1 MAFKSIDKLLEADP
15 RYAGLVVVDGE
26 GVHPMDLPAHHAG
39 VAQIALRGSTPD
51 VVRDAFDRA
60 RNLVLYAYFDYDLLV
75 NAEIQALGALELAL
89 RLRLAGQASDT
100 LHNLV
105 ERARK
110 HGIFP
115 KWSRAQPI
123 DRAQSLVA
131 MRNGLSHGTTDIHAP
146 GMTMVVLEGC
156 AWAID
161 CAFP

>member
-1 MAFKSIDKLLEADP
+1 MAFKSVDQILQADP
-15 RYAGLVVVDGE
+15 RYTGLVVVDAD
-26 GVHPMDLPAHHAG
+26 GVRPMDLQAHHAA
-39 VAQIALRGSTPD
+39 VAQVALQGGAPD
-51 VVRDAFDRA
+51 TVREAFDRA

-75 NAEIQALGALELAL
+75 NAEIQALGAVELAL

-105 ERARK
+105 ERGRK

-115 KWSRAQPI
+115 KWSRTQQI

-146 GMTMVVLEGC
+146 GMTMIVIEGS

>member
-1 MAFKSIDKLLEADP
+1 MAFKSVDQILQADA
-15 RYAGLVVVDGE
+15 RYAGLAVVDGV
-26 GVHPMDLPAHHAG
+26 GVRLVDLTAHHAA
-39 VAQIALRGSTPD
+39 VAHVALRGAAPSE
-51 VVRDAFDRA
+51 VRDAFDRA

-75 NAEIQALGALELAL
+75 NAEIQALGAVELAL
-89 RLRLAGQASDT
+89 RLRLAGRSSDT

-110 HGIFP
+110 HAIFP
-115 KWSRAQPI
+115 KWWRAQPI

-131 MRNGLSHGTTDIHAP
+131 MRNGLSHGTTDIHTP
-146 GMTMVVLEGC
+146 GMTMIVLEDC

>member
-1 MAFKSIDKLLEADP
+1 MATAFARSTSP
-15 RYAGLVVVDGE
+15 RTT
-26 GVHPMDLPAHHAG
+26 PPS
-39 VAQIALRGSTPD
+39 STSRCAVPRRTPCAKHST
-51 VVRDAFDRA
+51 VP

-75 NAEIQALGALELAL
+75 NAEIQALGAVELAL
-89 RLRLAGQASDT
+89 RLRLAGQTSDT

-131 MRNGLSHGTTDIHAP
+131 MRNGLSHGTTDIHTP
-146 GMTMVVLEGC
+146 GMTMIVLEGC
-156 AWAID
+156 GWAID

>member
-1 MAFKSIDKLLEADP
+1 MAFKSVDQILEPDA
-15 RYAGLVVVDGE
+15 RYAGLVVVDGG
-26 GVHPMDLPAHHAG
+26 GVRPVGLTAHHAA
-39 VAQIALRGSTPD
+39 VADVALHGNAPGE
-51 VVRDAFDRA
+51 VRDAFDRA

-75 NAEIQALGALELAL
+75 NAEIQALGAVELAL
-89 RLRLAGQASDT
+89 RLRLAGQSSDT

-110 HGIFP
+110 HCIFP

-131 MRNGLSHGTTDIHAP
+131 MRNGLSHGTTDIHTP
-146 GMTMVVLEGC
+146 GMTMIVLEACG
-156 AWAID
+156 WAID

>member
-1 MAFKSIDKLLEADP
+1 MAFKSVDQILEADA
-15 RYAGLVVVDGE
+15 RYAGLAIVDRD
-26 GVHPMDLPAHHAG
+26 GVHRIDLAAHHAA
-39 VAQIALRGSTPD
+39 VAHVALHGAAPSE
-51 VVRDAFDRA
+51 VRDAFDRA

-75 NAEIQALGALELAL
+75 NAEIQALGAVELAL
-89 RLRLAGQASDT
+89 RLRLAGQSSDT

-110 HGIFP
+110 HAIFP

-131 MRNGLSHGTTDIHAP
+131 MRNGLSHGTTDIHTP
-146 GMTMVVLEGC
+146 GMTIIVLEGC

>member
-1 MAFKSIDKLLEADP
+1 MAFKSVDQILQADA
-15 RYAGLVVVDGE
+15 RYAGLVVVDGD
-26 GVHPMDLPAHHAG
+26 GVLPINLAAHHAA
-39 VAQIALRGSTPD
+39 VAQIALCGTAPD
-51 VVRDAFDRA
+51 TVRDAFDRA

-75 NAEIQALGALELAL
+75 NAEIQGLGAVELAL
-89 RLRLAGQASDT
+89 RLRLTGQSSDT

-115 KWSRAQPI
+115 QWSRAQPI

-131 MRNGLSHGTTDIHAP
+131 MRNGLSHGTTDIHTP
-146 GMTMVVLEGC
+146 GMTMIVLEGC

-161 CAFP
+161 RAFP

>member
-15 RYAGLVVVDGE
+15 RYAALVVVDEE
-26 GVHPMDLPAHHAG
+26 GVRPMDLTTHYGA
-39 VAQIALRGSTPD
+39 VAQMSLNGSAPGA
-51 VVRDAFDRA
+51 VREAFDRA
-60 RNLVLYAYFDYDLLV
+60 RNLILYAYFDYNLLV

-115 KWSRAQPI
+115 KWSRAKSI

-146 GMTMVVLEGC
+146 GMTMIVLEGC